1 MQKLG
6 VVVDYDYLKHAT
18 YMSLSYSPKTEQAKA
33 FAASIAALL
42 KANQTRQRKLKEQDE
57 FKFDKAVALILGDL
71 LLAHD
76 EGIRNTGEKSNNG
89 LSYHPMS
96 TNYFTD
102 LIVGYEMFHKVV
114 HGFEELGLIAI
125 YDGKN
130 SRPIDWGEGM
140 KKTYFG
146 GLATRFNP
154 LQPLIDKTAEYGLS
168 EEAFHEHFHIV
179 MPANVVEVRAS
190 KEPNG
195 KRGKKMKLSSF
206 PRSQKIINDISAIND
221 FLSTFTYEGM
231 VFTGLRRLFNEG
243 DRGNFDFNL
252 GGRLYPSGN
261 LGYMGMNSLERSSIT
276 INEEAIVE
284 IDINA
289 SYLTILHALKGIAMP
304 NAEDMYA
311 IGGLPRE
318 VVKKWFAITLGS
330 DAFHTRWVKG
340 NVEELKEA
348 GVAYKSCM
356 TVKAVE
362 RVVLEHFPLMRDW
375 SKQEVRWSNLM
386 FIESEVI
393 ISTMQELM
401 LKHQV
406 PSLPVHDCIIVRKSD
421 QELGMKVL
429 SKQFRKIV
437 GIEPRLKVKQ
447 HQ

>member
-1 MQKLG
+1 MD

-18 YMSLSYSPKTEQAKA
+18 YMSLSYTPKTEQAKA
-33 FAASIAALL
+33 FAASIAAIL

-96 TNYFTD
+96 ANYFTD

-114 HGFEELGLIAI
+114 HGLKGLGLIEI

-130 SRPIDWGEGM
+130 SRPIDWGEGV
-140 KKTYFG
+140 KTYFG
-146 GLATRFNP
+146 GLATRFKP
-154 LQPLIDKTAEYGLS
+154 LQPLINKTTEYGLS
-168 EEAFHEHFHIV
+168 EEAFQEHFHIV
-179 MPANVVEVRAS
+179 MPSNVVEVRAS
-190 KEPNG
+190 KEPGG
-195 KRGKKMKLSSF
+195 KRGKKMKLSLF
-206 PRSQKIINDISAIND
+206 PRSQQIINDITSIND
-221 FLSTFTYEGM
+221 FLSTFNYEGM

-243 DRGNFDFNL
+243 DRSNFDFNL
-252 GGRLYPSGN
+252 GGRLYPSGS
-261 LGYMGMNSLERSSIT
+261 LGYMGMNSQERSSIK

-289 SYLTILHALKGIAMP
+289 SYLTILHALKGIEMP
-304 NAEDMYA
+304 DAEDMYA
-311 IGGLPRE
+311 IDGLPRD
-318 VVKKWFAITLGS
+318 VVKKWFSITLGS
-330 DAFHTRWVKG
+330 DAFHTRWIKG
-340 NVEELKEA
+340 NVAELKEA
-348 GVAYKSCM
+348 GVAYKSWM

-362 RVVLEHFPLMRDW
+362 KVVLEHFPLMRDW
-375 SKQEVRWSNLM
+375 PKQQVRWSNLM

-421 QELGMKVL
+421 QELAMSVL
-429 SKQFRKIV
+429 SEQFKKIV
-437 GIEPRLKVKQ
+437 GIEPRLKVK
-447 HQ
+447 